1 MPAFATAL
9 GFPGALARAPALAL
23 PLYRVRGLQL
33 LQMTAADPAGAQ
45 QKMGAVFVDEE
56 ALWKQP
62 KKYQQGR
69 YRAMLLKRARDFLRA
84 LSSSAAGSEAA
95 SLISEGF
102 QFLGV
107 ARDNRVL
114 TTDDFLRSGTTAV
127 GGGAMEYYGFSIDPF
142 EPKTVW
148 FTAREPSGK
157 VGRRREGMGEGVFL
171 TACPCACAGCG
182 PAAGLHLLAH
192 V

>member
-1 MPAFATAL
+1 MPAFASAL
-9 GFPGALARAPALAL
+9 GFPGALARTPAPAL
-23 PLYRVRGLQL
+23 PLYRVRGIPL
-33 LQMTAADPAGAQ
+33 LQMTAVDPARAQ

-56 ALWKQP
+56 ALWKQQP

-84 LSSSAAGSEAA
+84 HSSSAAGSEAG
-95 SLISEGF
+95 SLISDGF

-107 ARDNRVL
+107 ARDKRVL
-114 TTDDFLRSGTTAV
+114 TTDDFLRSGRTAV

-142 EPKTVW
+142 EPQTVW
-148 FTAREPSGK
+148 FNAREPSDQ
-157 VGRRREGMGEGVFL
+157 VGRKRGDGRSLFL
-171 TACPCACAGCG
+171 TACPCACAGGG

>member
-1 MPAFATAL
+1 MPAFASAL
-9 GFPGALARAPALAL
+9 GFPGALARTPAPAL
-23 PLYRVRGLQL
+23 PLHRVRGLPL
-33 LQMTAADPAGAQ
+33 LQMTAADPARAQ

-56 ALWKQP
+56 ALLKQQP
-62 KKYQQGR
+62 KKYQQSR

-84 LSSSAAGSEAA
+84 HSSSAAGSEAT

-107 ARDNRVL
+107 ARDKRVL

-142 EPKTVW
+142 EPQTVW
-148 FTAREPSGK
+148 FTAREPSDQ
-157 VGRRREGMGEGVFL
+157 VGRKREGMGEG
-171 TACPCACAGCG
+171 CS
-182 PAAGLHLLAH
+182 
-192 V
+192 